1 LRIVPPQLYTDDVCD
16 WWKLRPKLG
25 QVCDIGVTPHHREHP
40 QVVPGL
46 GAYHDVRPERDL
58 NKKLRHA
65 LGWKR
70 LKANAAI
77 EPTRMLHSQ
86 SAL

>member
-1 LRIVPPQLYTDDVCD
+1 MCD

-25 QVCDIGVTPHHREHP
+25 QVCDIGAPHRIIANIHKLCRTL
-40 QVVPGL
+40 GL
-46 GAYHDVRPERDL
+46 LTTYAQRGTST
-58 NKKLRHA
+58 KKLRYA

-70 LKANAAI
+70 LEANAAI